1 MFQSWGG
8 CCEQTQVQLHTDG
21 IEEALVV
28 RTHAQA
34 RRDELEEDQQFAR
47 KKDSGVQH
55 KLLGDNTDGDAVV
68 ETKKAVEE
76 GEVEE
81 TELLGST
88 FAEELF
94 LEDRQAKLWQNRK
107 LKRLERSKH
116 RQVRGKDRDREK
128 RQTESL

>member
-1 MFQSWGG
+1 MQP
-8 CCEQTQVQLHTDG
+8 
-21 IEEALVV
+21 
-28 RTHAQA
+28 
-34 RRDELEEDQQFAR
+34 
-47 KKDSGVQH
+47 

-128 RQTESL
+128 RQQRVFE